1 MTPLVFTLV
10 LTSASLHVLWNALVK
25 ASKQDK
31 ASFAWLTSVAQMVML
46 LPVFLVARLWWPGPI
61 CGQLWALAALSGL
74 LEGTYLILL
83 FEAYRRTDLS
93 VVYPLSRGIAPM
105 VAMCAGTWLVG
116 DSLAFWPAVA
126 VVTITVGVFGV
137 SLSTRQARM
146 ESRHL
151 EGILLAAA
159 TGGMIAGYHIVDR
172 QAMKLTPSPNR
183 LEYLYLLHLFMAVV
197 VTFWMCI
204 SKKRRRSML
213 TAWTSD
219 WRGVLIVSL
228 LLPTSYFMILLA
240 LSYSNVTYVTAGRNV
255 GILISTAVGAM
266 LLREK
271 ATGPRLI
278 GILLIAC
285 GVVALVWLR
294 GH

>member
-1 MTPLVFTLV
+1 
-10 LTSASLHVLWNALVK
+10 
-25 ASKQDK
+25 
-31 ASFAWLTSVAQMVML
+31 
-46 LPVFLVARLWWPGPI
+46 
-61 CGQLWALAALSGL
+61 
-74 LEGTYLILL
+74 
-83 FEAYRRTDLS
+83 
-93 VVYPLSRGIAPM
+93 M

>member
-1 MTPLVFTLV
+1 MW
-10 LTSASLHVLWNALVK
+10 AS
-25 ASKQDK
+25 
-31 ASFAWLTSVAQMVML
+31 
-46 LPVFLVARLWWPGPI
+46 
-61 CGQLWALAALSGL
+61 
-74 LEGTYLILL
+74 
-83 FEAYRRTDLS
+83 
-93 VVYPLSRGIAPM
+93 
-105 VAMCAGTWLVG
+105 TWLVG

-126 VVTITVGVFGV
+126 VVTITVGVFGI
-137 SLSTRQARM
+137 SLSTRQTRM

-159 TGGMIAGYHIVDR
+159 TGCMIAGYHIVDR

-213 TAWTSD
+213 IAWASD
-219 WRGVLIVSL
+219 WRSVLIVSL

-271 ATGPRLI
+271 VTGPRLI

>member
-1 MTPLVFTLV
+1 
-10 LTSASLHVLWNALVK
+10 
-25 ASKQDK
+25 
-31 ASFAWLTSVAQMVML
+31 
-46 LPVFLVARLWWPGPI
+46 
-61 CGQLWALAALSGL
+61 
-74 LEGTYLILL
+74 
-83 FEAYRRTDLS
+83 
-93 VVYPLSRGIAPM
+93 
-105 VAMCAGTWLVG
+105 
-116 DSLAFWPAVA
+116 
-126 VVTITVGVFGV
+126 
-137 SLSTRQARM
+137 
-146 ESRHL
+146 
-151 EGILLAAA
+151 
-159 TGGMIAGYHIVDR
+159 
-172 QAMKLTPSPNR
+172 
-183 LEYLYLLHLFMAVV
+183 
-197 VTFWMCI
+197 
-204 SKKRRRSML
+204 ML